1 MRRYQSL
8 NNLVGWLVFA
18 IATLTYLITLEPT
31 ASFWDCGEFIACS
44 YKLLV
49 PHPPGA
55 PTFLLLGRIMSLFS
69 FGDVT
74 KVSVLI
80 NALSALSSSF
90 TVLFLFWTITIIAKK
105 LVLGTNVPNDEEL
118 APTPGQTLLI
128 LGSGVVGALA
138 FAFSDSFWFNA
149 VEGEVYAMS
158 SLFTAAVVW
167 IMLKWENRA
176 HEADSDKWLILIAY
190 VVGLSIGVHLLNL
203 LALPALGFIY
213 YYRRTANPTW
223 WGGLATL
230 VISMII
236 VGAILVGIIPGLP
249 SLAGAVEVFFVNT
262 LGLPFD
268 SGLIFFLI
276 VFVALIWFGFRYSFR
291 TRNRLVNTA
300 MLCFVFILIGYSTYL
315 IVPIRSSYHPT
326 INENDPEDVLS
337 FVSYLKREQ
346 YGDRPLLYGPQ
357 FNAEPISQ
365 EEGAPRYVRKGDKY
379 VVAEKR
385 LETIYRDEDKMLLPR
400 LSTLR

>member
-18 IATLTYLITLEPT
+18 IATISYLLTLEPT

-74 KVSVLI
+74 KVAVLI

-90 TVLFLFWTITIIAKK
+90 TILFLFWTITILAKK
-105 LVLGTNVPNDEEL
+105 LVLGSNVPNDESI
-118 APTPGQTLLI
+118 APTSGQTLLI
-128 LGSGVVGALA
+128 LGSGVVGGLA

-190 VVGLSIGVHLLNL
+190 VVGLSIGVNLLNL
-203 LALPALGFIY
+203 L
-213 YYRRTANPTW
+213 
-223 WGGLATL
+223 
-230 VISMII
+230 
-236 VGAILVGIIPGLP
+236 
-249 SLAGAVEVFFVNT
+249 
-262 LGLPFD
+262 
-268 SGLIFFLI
+268 
-276 VFVALIWFGFRYSFR
+276 
-291 TRNRLVNTA
+291 
-300 MLCFVFILIGYSTYL
+300 
-315 IVPIRSSYHPT
+315 
-326 INENDPEDVLS
+326 
-337 FVSYLKREQ
+337 
-346 YGDRPLLYGPQ
+346 
-357 FNAEPISQ
+357 
-365 EEGAPRYVRKGDKY
+365 
-379 VVAEKR
+379 
-385 LETIYRDEDKMLLPR
+385 
-400 LSTLR
+400 